1 MDYYAHPQHPVNV
14 SVATKFFRS
23 KAEELG
29 NAPQPLNAA
38 PGEDE
43 KPEASTST
51 SPAPAAAESE
61 SAPVAECQVCCL
73 PFDADLPLPDRPPT
87 ANCAHPAT
95 ICKPCLSSSIESS
108 FQIRDASRMPCP
120 HEACSEMLTQDD
132 VKQWATDNIY
142 ARYHML
148 LLRSLLRSEEGR
160 GGLFVWCQNP
170 TCFSGQIHAEQNEQ
184 PKVVCVQCGH
194 ATCFNHSV
202 PWHEGKTCRQ
212 YDRTLPVKDTINR
225 SGFSFSPCV
234 GPRILT
240 PMIRVVSR
248 VEIWWSTR
256 RCPGCGQR
264 IRKNGGCR
272 HMSW

>member
-1 MDYYAHPQHPVNV
+1 MDYYAHPSHPVNV
-14 SVATKFFRS
+14 SMATKFFRS

-29 NAPQPLNAA
+29 NAPAPSNAE

-43 KPEASTST
+43 KPKPSTST
-51 SPAPAAAESE
+51 RVAPADSE
-61 SAPVAECQVCCL
+61 SAPATECQVCCL
-73 PFDADLPLPDRPPT
+73 PFDADLPLPERPPT
-87 ANCAHPAT
+87 EACVHPAT
-95 ICKPCLSSSIESS
+95 ICKPCLSSCIASS
-108 FQIRDASRMPCP
+108 YQVRDASRMPCP
-120 HEACSEMLTQDD
+120 HDACPEMLSQDD
-132 VKQWATDNIY
+132 VKLWATDEVF

-148 LLRSLLRSEEGR
+148 LLRSLLRSEEGQ

-170 TCFSGQIHAEQNEQ
+170 ACFSGQIHPEQSAQ

-202 PWHEGKTCRQ
+202 PWHEGRSCKQ

-225 SGFSFSPCV
+225 CAPFFFDSPTS
-234 GPRILT
+234 GPRIVT

-248 VEIWWSTR
+248 MEIWWSTR

>member
-1 MDYYAHPQHPVNV
+1 MDYYAHPSHPADVTP
-14 SVATKFFRS
+14 ATKFFRS

-29 NAPQPLNAA
+29 KAHPPA
-38 PGEDE
+38 EDE
-43 KPEASTST
+43 KPVPSSST
-51 SPAPAAAESE
+51 SPAPAE
-61 SAPVAECQVCCL
+61 SAPATECQVCCL
-73 PFDADLPLPDRPPT
+73 PFDTDLPLPERPPT
-87 ANCAHPAT
+87 TECAHPAG
-95 ICKPCLSSSIESS
+95 ICKPCLSSSIASS

-120 HEACSEMLTQDD
+120 HDACPEMLSQDD
-132 VKQWATDNIY
+132 VKRWATDEVY

-148 LLRSLLRSEEGR
+148 LLRSLLRSEDGQ

-170 TCFSGQIHAEQNEQ
+170 ACFSGQIHPEQSEQ

-194 ATCFNHSV
+194 ATCFTHGV
-202 PWHEGKTCRQ
+202 PWHEGKTCKQ
-212 YDRTLPVKDTINR
+212 YDWTLPVKDTINR
-225 SGFSFSPCV
+225 CGVFPPRVRSRYSPH
-234 GPRILT
+234 I
-240 PMIRVVSR
+240 IRVVSR